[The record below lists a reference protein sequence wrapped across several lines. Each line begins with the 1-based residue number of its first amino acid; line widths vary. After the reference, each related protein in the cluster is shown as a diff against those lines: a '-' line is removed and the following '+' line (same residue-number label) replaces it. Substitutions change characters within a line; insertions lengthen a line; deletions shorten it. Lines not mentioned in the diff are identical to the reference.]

1 MNDVF
6 FISRVAFR
14 LEMAKDFREG
24 QDCQRTVL
32 LVLSPLESNTRGA
45 TILLRRVGREL
56 LGVEELVLD
65 AVPRFL

>member
-24 QDCQRTVL
+24 QDCQRTVF
-32 LVLSPLESNTRGA
+32 LVLSPLESDTGGA

>member
-1 MNDVF
+1 
-6 FISRVAFR
+6 
-14 LEMAKDFREG
+14 MAKDFRES

-32 LVLSPLESNTRGA
+32 FVLSPLESDTRGA

-65 AVPRFL
+65 AVPCFL